1 LIRFVV
7 AAWGDAPTLG
17 IIERMMNRVRWT
29 AAIAACLI
37 FGDLHSPFRQ
47 ARALDY
53 VTIRQGDGRRELAGK
68 IEVEA
73 VDGGVMLLARDGS
86 LWPVEKENLVS
97 RRSDAKPFAP
107 LTQKE
112 LARQLATEFP
122 GFKTHQTQHFLIH
135 YNTSPAYAR
144 WVGSLFEGLYKAFYN
159 FWTRR
164 GAILHEPEFPLVALV
179 FDGQPSYARHAHVE
193 VGEAAGSIIGYYNL
207 KTNRM
212 TTYDLTGIEAGGV
225 GNDRNAAARIEQILS
240 QPGAERTVATIVH
253 EATHQ
258 LAFNSGLQVRFAD
271 VPFWV
276 SEGIAIYFETP
287 NLESTKGWR
296 NVGGVNR
303 VNLVHFRSYLARRP
317 VGSLEMLLSNDKRFR
332 DSTTSADAYAEAWAL
347 NYYLLQTKS
356 EAYVKYLAALAEQKP
371 LIDVEPAERIRK
383 FKEFFG
389 EDLQT
394 LENDFLRYMKSVN

>member
-1 LIRFVV
+1 MTKRMRL
-7 AAWGDAPTLG
+7 AAAAAATVLG
-17 IIERMMNRVRWT
+17 GWW
-29 AAIAACLI
+29 
-37 FGDLHSPFRQ
+37 HSFAGQ
-47 ARALDY
+47 AVALDY
-53 VTIRQGDGRRELAGK
+53 VTIRQGESRREVAGR

-73 VDGGVMLLARDGS
+73 VDGGVMLLARDGG

-97 RRSDAKPFAP
+97 RRSDTKPFAP
-107 LTQKE
+107 FTQKE
-112 LARQLATEFP
+112 LARQLAAEIP
-122 GFKTHQTQHFLIH
+122 GFKAYQTQHYVIH

-159 FWTRR
+159 YWTRR
-164 GAILHEPEFPLVALV
+164 GAVLHEPEFPLVALV
-179 FDGQPSYARHAHVE
+179 FDGQAAYARYAHAE
-193 VGEAAGSIIGYYNL
+193 VGEAASTIIGYYNL

-212 TTYDLTGIEAGGV
+212 TTYDLTGVEAGGI

-296 NVGGVNR
+296 NIGGVNR
-303 VNLVHFRSYLARRP
+303 VNLINFRTYLARRTA
-317 VGSLEMLLSNDKRFR
+317 GSLEELLSNDKRFR
-332 DSTTSADAYAEAWAL
+332 DSATSADAYAEAWGL

-371 LIDVEPAERIRK
+371 LVDVAPEERIK
-383 FKEFFG
+383 QFKQFFG
-389 EDLQT
+389 EDLLT
-394 LENDFLRYMKSVN
+394 IENDFLRYMKGVN